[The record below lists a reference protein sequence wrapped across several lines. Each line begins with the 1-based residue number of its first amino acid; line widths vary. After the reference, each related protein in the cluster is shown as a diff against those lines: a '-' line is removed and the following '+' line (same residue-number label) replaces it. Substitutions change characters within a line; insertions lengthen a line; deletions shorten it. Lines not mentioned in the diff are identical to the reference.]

1 MAKGPRSRV
10 SFRRRVEGKTDYHKR
25 LKLLKSRKLR
35 AVIRASNNHIRVQI
49 IKSVLSGDKILV
61 SAFSQELTTKYKWKA
76 NTGNIPAAY
85 LTGYLAGIKAKK
97 NDIQEVIFDLGSFY
111 HKNRVLAACKGIINS
126 GISIPYR
133 EEFFPENFDDRIKG
147 LHIEEYAKLLKF
159 AVEKADVT
167 ANHVTASLP
176 VSHIFHAIVNL
187 PLVDPKEL
195 EYHVQAKVKKM
206 LPM

>member
-49 IKSVLSGDKILV
+49 IKSVLSGDKILI
-61 SAFSQELTTKYKWKA
+61 SAFSRELTTKYKWKA

-147 LHIEEYAKLLKF
+147 LHIEEYAKLLKTNEP
-159 AVEKADVT
+159 EKYEQIFSGYLKNQNIDPVKISQQFT
-167 ANHVTASLP
+167 DSLKL
-176 VSHIFHAIVNL
+176 IENNI
-187 PLVDPKEL
+187 
-195 EYHVQAKVKKM
+195 
-206 LPM
+206 

>member
-10 SFRRRVEGKTDYHKR
+10 SFRRRIEGKTDYHKR

-49 IKSVLSGDKILV
+49 IKSVLSGDKILI
-61 SAFSQELTTKYKWKA
+61 SAFSHELTAKYKWKA

-97 NDIQEVIFDLGSFY
+97 NDIHDVIFDLGIFY
-111 HKNRVLAACKGIINS
+111 HRNRVLAACKGIIDS

-147 LHIEEYAKLLKF
+147 LHIEEYAKLLKTNEP
-159 AVEKADVT
+159 EKYEQIFSGYLKNQNIDPVKISQQFT
-167 ANHVTASLP
+167 DSLKL
-176 VSHIFHAIVNL
+176 IENNI
-187 PLVDPKEL
+187 
-195 EYHVQAKVKKM
+195 
-206 LPM
+206 